1 MSVQILTYDNKV
13 VTVNTGTGTKVLAAG
28 TIPQD
33 ASDWVEATYAN
44 NPNTGS
50 LVYQSQVKR
59 YLITAIIFSKKGTF
73 HRMAF
78 SYFASTVPAETLS
91 GLIASLIANVGDEGH
106 LVISGSTGDL
116 YASHVANYLTVDG
129 GANAIRVYSGDSG
142 GGELIQSGSSD
153 YYGVLLSSQTIVA
166 N

>member
-59 YLITAIIFSKKGTF
+59 YLITAIIFSKTGTF

-91 GLIASLIANVGDEGH
+91 GLIASLIANVGDEGY
-106 LVISGSTGDL
+106 LVISGSTGNV
-116 YASHVANYLTVDG
+116 ASYLTVDG

-142 GGELIQSGSSD
+142 SEELILQSGRGSSD
-153 YYGVLLSSQTIVA
+153 YYGVFLSSQTIVA